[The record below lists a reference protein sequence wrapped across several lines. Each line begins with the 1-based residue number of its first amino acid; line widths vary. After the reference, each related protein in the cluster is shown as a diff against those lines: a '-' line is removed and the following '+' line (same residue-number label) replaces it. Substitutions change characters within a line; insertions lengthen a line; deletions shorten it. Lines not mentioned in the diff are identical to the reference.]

1 MEKRPPSPNMKPEL
15 AQELTE
21 TLSTLTRLGI
31 TLVNL
36 PITLL
41 PDKERQKAKQLTNE
55 LTSEA
60 LRIGGALP
68 RTIGSMLEDMS
79 EEWQSGKKQ
88 REDLGS
94 RLRREQQKMK
104 KQNRFEEHHKLK

>member
-1 MEKRPPSPNMKPEL
+1 MDKNQSSPGMKSDL
-15 AQELTE
+15 AKELTE

-41 PDKERQKAKQLTNE
+41 PDKERQKAKE
-55 LTSEA
+55 LTDEA
-60 LRIGGALP
+60 LRIGGTLP
-68 RTIGSMLEDMS
+68 RTIGTMLEGIGQ
-79 EEWQSGKKQ
+79 EWQSGKKQ

-94 RLRREQQKMK
+94 RLRRERQKTSTQKKFEDQSEMK
-104 KQNRFEEHHKLK
+104 